1 MLHLLTVVGAL
12 GTTNKFKEFQFSG
25 EKVTL
30 PAGFVTDKFN
40 FTNPLG
46 TEVATTGANVLQNRA
61 VANTNGGNKI
71 TVNENQIINQALGT
85 PLNPFGTIHITNGD
99 KTIEIQ
105 TADFHAGVTTAA
117 PDAGTVIFNFADA
130 KSLGLGE
137 DIARLN
143 KVKFTITGSVK
154 GDIFAKDA
162 EVALGQTA
170 NIAGSI
176 KGESMRLVGAG
187 STNNFTEDAVMD
199 TAITADV
206 PGEGIVNFEKKA
218 EVSKAI
224 TDVREVNFNV
234 DDGATE
240 VILSEGIKSLTTN
253 FKKSKTSITKDLTLD
268 GIANF
273 NGTDISFGQKD
284 LTITGPLNMDGD
296 VVINTTGDANSKVGN
311 LVTNNNENNI
321 TLNGTLKININDDS
335 IPIPANGQE
344 LILILGNTNG
354 IDLLKITSV
363 SNNNKFSEWN
373 VGRKNGNLVLTQES
387 QVQEVI
393 QTLAEEFGEETLVN
407 KETGQAYEDSLPGSP
422 AGEFIR
428 EVGLM
433 DDKRAFE
440 ALERASNTTT
450 LIQAET
456 SARIIKE
463 TDEIITSRIT
473 NLTTPK
479 FAVFGPQ
486 SPSPIRR
493 TSDNGAVSTGLSAGD
508 DPARYGAWGNPY
520 YSDNT
525 QKRLSNTSGYRA
537 KSYGGTVGFDTKTND
552 ETVLGAAFTLVRTD
566 VKHKD
571 FKAGDTT
578 KIDSMIFSLY
588 GVKQI
593 NDKWFTQGVVSFG
606 SAKVKG
612 SEKRFHTNTITEI
625 AKSRYNSTSYAGDF
639 IAGYN
644 HLLNNNV
651 VINPIGGLGYTL
663 VNDKRYK
670 ESGTTHQ
677 NLDVTRKASQRL
689 ELIAGLRGVFRPFNI
704 NNTEVTTELHSFVRH
719 DLIGKDPKVQ
729 IKHEGASKGTGLIP
743 VNKSKTNRT
752 FYSVGTSINAIHG
765 LIEYGAGY
773 DLNLSKK
780 YVGHQGSL
788 KLRVNF

>member
-1 MLHLLTVVGAL
+1 
-12 GTTNKFKEFQFSG
+12 
-25 EKVTL
+25 
-30 PAGFVTDKFN
+30 
-40 FTNPLG
+40 
-46 TEVATTGANVLQNRA
+46 
-61 VANTNGGNKI
+61 
-71 TVNENQIINQALGT
+71 
-85 PLNPFGTIHITNGD
+85 
-99 KTIEIQ
+99 
-105 TADFHAGVTTAA
+105 
-117 PDAGTVIFNFADA
+117 
-130 KSLGLGE
+130 
-137 DIARLN
+137 
-143 KVKFTITGSVK
+143 
-154 GDIFAKDA
+154 
-162 EVALGQTA
+162 
-170 NIAGSI
+170 
-176 KGESMRLVGAG
+176 
-187 STNNFTEDAVMD
+187 
-199 TAITADV
+199 
-206 PGEGIVNFEKKA
+206 
-218 EVSKAI
+218 
-224 TDVREVNFNV
+224 
-234 DDGATE
+234 
-240 VILSEGIKSLTTN
+240 
-253 FKKSKTSITKDLTLD
+253 
-268 GIANF
+268 
-273 NGTDISFGQKD
+273 
-284 LTITGPLNMDGD
+284 MDGD

-393 QTLAEEFGEETLVN
+393 EDLAEKFGEETLVS

-552 ETVLGAAFTLVRTD
+552 ETVLGAAFVVRQQ
-566 VKHKD
+566 
-571 FKAGDTT
+571 
-578 KIDSMIFSLY
+578 Y
-588 GVKQI
+588 
-593 NDKWFTQGVVSFG
+593 
-606 SAKVKG
+606 
-612 SEKRFHTNTITEI
+612 
-625 AKSRYNSTSYAGDF
+625 
-639 IAGYN
+639 
-644 HLLNNNV
+644 
-651 VINPIGGLGYTL
+651 
-663 VNDKRYK
+663 
-670 ESGTTHQ
+670 
-677 NLDVTRKASQRL
+677 
-689 ELIAGLRGVFRPFNI
+689 
-704 NNTEVTTELHSFVRH
+704 
-719 DLIGKDPKVQ
+719 
-729 IKHEGASKGTGLIP
+729 
-743 VNKSKTNRT
+743 
-752 FYSVGTSINAIHG
+752 
-765 LIEYGAGY
+765 
-773 DLNLSKK
+773 
-780 YVGHQGSL
+780 
-788 KLRVNF
+788 